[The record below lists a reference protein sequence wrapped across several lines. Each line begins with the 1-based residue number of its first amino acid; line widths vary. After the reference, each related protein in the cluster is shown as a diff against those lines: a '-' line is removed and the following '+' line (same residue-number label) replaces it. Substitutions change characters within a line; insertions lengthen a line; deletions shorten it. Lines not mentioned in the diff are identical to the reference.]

1 MKDKS
6 VQALQLIYWAI
17 FAAMVLFTIVAVA
30 LAPRFAGVAALAP
43 HQIETLKSVII
54 LLALAGIPSGFVF
67 HNRKVR
73 RIPADMDWKGKM
85 KLYRNSF
92 IFKVAL
98 LESLALLSLIG
109 FLLSVN
115 MSFLYITL
123 LLLVAYLL
131 NVPTKEKI
139 ALELDPLGSMDEFK
153 EEE

>member
-6 VQALQLIYWAI
+6 VHDLQVIYWAI
-17 FAAMVLFTIVAVA
+17 FAGMILFTIVAVV
-30 LAPRFAGVAALAP
+30 LAPRFAGMATLAP

-54 LLALAGIPSGFVF
+54 ILALAGIPSGFVF
-67 HNRKVR
+67 HNRKVS
-73 RIPADMDWKGKM
+73 RIPADMDWNGKM

-131 NVPTKEKI
+131 NVPNKEKI
-139 ALELDPLGSMDEFK
+139 ALELDPPGSIDEFK

>member
-1 MKDKS
+1 MKDKK
-6 VQALQLIYWAI
+6 VQSLQLIYWAI
-17 FAAMVLFTIVAVA
+17 FLGMVVFTIVAVV
-30 LAPRFAGVAALAP
+30 LAPRFAGLAALEL
-43 HQIETLKSVII
+43 HQVETLKSVII
-54 LLALAGIPSGFVF
+54 ILALAGIPSGFVF

-73 RIPADMDWKGKM
+73 RIPADLHWAGKM

-92 IFKVAL
+92 IFKIAL

-131 NVPTKEKI
+131 NVPTQEKI
-139 ALELDPLGSMDEFK
+139 ALELDPLGPMHELEK
-153 EEE
+153 EE

>member
-17 FAAMVLFTIVAVA
+17 FTGMVVFTIVAVV
-30 LAPRFAGVAALAP
+30 LAPRFAGLAALEL

-54 LLALAGIPSGFVF
+54 ILALAGIPSGFIF
-67 HNRKVR
+67 HTRKVR
-73 RIPADMDWKGKM
+73 RIPADLNWAAKM

-92 IFKVAL
+92 IFKIAL
-98 LESLALLSLIG
+98 LESLAILSLIG

-131 NVPTKEKI
+131 NIPTKEKI
-139 ALELDPLGSMDEFK
+139 VLELDPLGPLDEIEK
-153 EEE
+153 EE